1 MVIRTKKR
9 NVVRRGS
16 KFDLRSAQDVR
27 LLRELREVKKRLGKL
42 EKIDSRVVSEE
53 KKIEFKEDVLVMKQ
67 KKLEQAMFQ
76 LGKFTFRRKHMLE
89 VIRGVAGSF
98 LGVGLGRQLLNMET
112 LASSLAWWN
121 IFGILI
127 FVLAISALLLYKN
140 EKDFIARDGLG
151 VVWRKLAFLYVMALA
166 MEVLALFLF
175 GGLPGSGVLL
185 FKVVVIGS
193 YSAMAGAVSFS
204 LI

>member
-1 MVIRTKKR
+1 MVGITKTKVSSHR
-9 NVVRRGS
+9 SKTNLGKADDVV
-16 KFDLRSAQDVR
+16 
-27 LLRELREVKKRLGKL
+27 LLQEVREVKKRLGKL
-42 EKIDSRVVSEE
+42 EKIDRRVVLEE
-53 KKIEFKEDVLVMKQ
+53 KKIESKEDALAAKQ

-112 LASSLAWWN
+112 LANSLAWWN

-140 EKDFIARDGLG
+140 EKDFIARDGIG

>member
-1 MVIRTKKR
+1 MKRTM
-9 NVVRRGS
+9 RRGS
-16 KFDLRSAQDVR
+16 RADVDGV
-27 LLRELREVKKRLGKL
+27 LLHEVREVKRRLGKL
-42 EKIDSRVVSEE
+42 EKVDSRVVAEE
-53 KKIEFKEDVLVMKQ
+53 KKIESKEDVIAAKQ

-98 LGVGLGRQLLNMET
+98 LGVGLGRQLLNMEG
-112 LASSLAWWN
+112 LANSLAWWN
-121 IFGILI
+121 IFGILV

-151 VVWRKLAFLYVMALA
+151 VVWRKLAFLYVVALA

-175 GGLPGSGVLL
+175 GGLPASGLLL